1 LKKCLY
7 QFLSLMQSET
17 IIYNMARFYID
28 TIAAIQA
35 VAGDFLKKYPDHR
48 IFAFYGEL
56 GSGKTTFIKAL
67 CRKLGVTDLVSS
79 PSFALIHEYQSS
91 RSAKLYH
98 FDFYRMEKL
107 EEAYDIG
114 YEDYFYSGHYCFIEW
129 ADKAEPLL
137 PSGTLHVNIIVT
149 ESSGRILEIRE

>member
-1 LKKCLY
+1 MR
-7 QFLSLMQSET
+7 F
-17 IIYNMARFYID
+17 NMARFYID
-28 TIAAIQA
+28 SVDNIQSVAA
-35 VAGDFLKKYPDHR
+35 DFLNSYPNYR

-67 CRKLGVTDLVSS
+67 CRELGVAGLVSS
-79 PSFALIHEYQSS
+79 PSFALIHEYQSG
-91 RSAKLYH
+91 RFGKLYH

-114 YEDYFYSGHYCFIEW
+114 YEDYFYSGSYCFIEW

-137 PSGTLHVNIIVT
+137 PSGTLHITIIPD
-149 ESSGRILEIRE
+149 ESSGRILEVSE

>member
-1 LKKCLY
+1 M
-7 QFLSLMQSET
+7 QF
-17 IIYNMARFYID
+17 NMARFYID
-28 TIAAIQA
+28 SIDNIQTVA
-35 VAGDFLKKYPDHR
+35 VDFLHSYPNYR

-67 CRKLGVTDLVSS
+67 CRELGVSGLVSS
-79 PSFALIHEYQSS
+79 PSFALIHEYQSD
-91 RSAKLYH
+91 RFGKLYH

-114 YEDYFYSGHYCFIEW
+114 YEDYFYSGNYCFIEW

-137 PSGTLHVNIIVT
+137 PSGTLRINIIPD
-149 ESSGRILEIRE
+149 EYSGRILEISE

>member
-1 LKKCLY
+1 
-7 QFLSLMQSET
+7 MQPD
-17 IIYNMARFYID
+17 IIIMARFYID
-28 TIAAIQA
+28 NVDSIQSVAA
-35 VAGDFLKKYPDHR
+35 DFLNGYPDYR

-67 CRKLGVTDLVSS
+67 CRELGVVDLVSS
-79 PSFALIHEYQSS
+79 PSFALIHEYQSDHFG
-91 RSAKLYH
+91 KLYH

-114 YEDYFYSGHYCFIEW
+114 YEDYFYSGNYCFIEW

-137 PSGTLHVNIIVT
+137 PTGTLHIHIIADENT
-149 ESSGRILEIRE
+149 GRILEVSEQICR

>member
-1 LKKCLY
+1 
-7 QFLSLMQSET
+7 
-17 IIYNMARFYID
+17 MARFYID
-28 TIAAIQA
+28 NVDTIQA
-35 VAGDFLKKYPDHR
+35 VAAEFINNYKDCR

-67 CRKLGVTDLVSS
+67 CRELGVTDLVSS
-79 PSFALIHEYQSS
+79 PSFALIHEYKSS
-91 RSAKLYH
+91 RSGKLYH

-114 YEDYFYSGHYCFIEW
+114 YEDYFYSGDYCFIEW

-137 PSGTLHVNIIVT
+137 PAGTLRVNIALD
-149 ESSGRILEIRE
+149 ENSGRILEVTEEPCH

>member
-1 LKKCLY
+1 
-7 QFLSLMQSET
+7 
-17 IIYNMARFYID
+17 MARFNID
-28 TIAAIQA
+28 SLDDVQS
-35 VAGDFLKKYPDHR
+35 VAGEFLHKYPDYR

-67 CRKLGVTDLVSS
+67 CRELGVTDLVSS
-79 PSFALIHEYQSS
+79 PSFALIHEYQSGGS
-91 RSAKLYH
+91 GKLYH

-114 YEDYFYSGHYCFIEW
+114 YEDYFYSGNYCFIEW

-137 PSGTLHVNIIVT
+137 PSGTLRVNIIT
-149 ESSGRILEIRE
+149 DQYAGRILEVGEQTSR

>member
-1 LKKCLY
+1 
-7 QFLSLMQSET
+7 MQSNIKIT
-17 IIYNMARFYID
+17 VARFYID
-28 TIAAIQA
+28 SIDNIQI
-35 VAGDFLKKYPDHR
+35 VAGEFINKYPDFR

-67 CRKLGVTDLVSS
+67 CRELGVADLVSS
-79 PSFALIHEYQSS
+79 PSFAIIHEYQSS
-91 RSAKLYH
+91 RFGKLFH

-114 YEDYFYSGHYCFIEW
+114 YEDYFYSGNYCFIEW

-137 PSGTLHVNIIVT
+137 PSGTLRVNIIT
-149 ESSGRILEIRE
+149 DKYSGRILEVIE